1 MVQLLSFRCKL
12 LYVVEVLS
20 LIARENHGPVR
31 FGGPDCAGRVN
42 ELGISKPQTGCQT
55 VVL

>member
-42 ELGISKPQTGCQT
+42 IGKIVCRTHSGKS
-55 VVL
+55 V

>member
-12 LYVVEVLS
+12 LYVAEVLS

-31 FGGPDCAGRVN
+31 FGGRVN